1 MKVLI
6 SIPLYVFFLLVPVF
20 SFSQT
25 KFENKNT
32 NSNTMEKKI
41 ITSANAPAPI
51 GPYSHAN
58 LIGNTLYV
66 SGQVAK
72 DAQTGEMIQS
82 DIKAETK
89 KVMENVQAILKEVGM
104 DLTNVVKTTIFCTNL
119 GDFAAINEVYG
130 SFFTGNFPARETVQ
144 VVKLPL
150 NANVEI
156 SVVAVK

>member
-1 MKVLI
+1 
-6 SIPLYVFFLLVPVF
+6 
-20 SFSQT
+20 
-25 KFENKNT
+25 
-32 NSNTMEKKI
+32 MEKKI
-41 ITSANAPAPI
+41 ITSSAAPAPI

-58 LIGNTLYV
+58 LAGNTLYV

-72 DAQTGEMIQS
+72 DAVSGEMMQS
-82 DIKAETK
+82 DIRVETR
-89 KVMENVQAILKEVGM
+89 KVMENVQAILKEAGM
-104 DLTNVVKTTIFCTNL
+104 DFTHVVKTTIYCTNL

-150 NANVEI
+150 QATVEI

>member
-1 MKVLI
+1 
-6 SIPLYVFFLLVPVF
+6 
-20 SFSQT
+20 
-25 KFENKNT
+25 
-32 NSNTMEKKI
+32 MEKKI
-41 ITSANAPAPI
+41 ITSKNAPEPI

-72 DAQTGEMIQS
+72 DAKTGEMMQS
-82 DIKAETK
+82 DIKIETR
-89 KVMENVQAILKEVGM
+89 KVMENVVAILTEAGM
-104 DLTNVVKTTIFCTNL
+104 DTTHVVKSTIFCVNL

-130 SFFTGNFPARETVQ
+130 SFFSGNYPARETVQ